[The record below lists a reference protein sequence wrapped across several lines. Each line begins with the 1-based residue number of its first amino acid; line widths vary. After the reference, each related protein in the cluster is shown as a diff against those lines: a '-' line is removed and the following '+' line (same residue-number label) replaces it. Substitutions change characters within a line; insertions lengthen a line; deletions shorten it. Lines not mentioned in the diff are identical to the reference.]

1 LRPDG
6 PPLDLA
12 NAIRGFA
19 VLKDKAGE
27 THEAQRLWQE
37 AHRIYLSVNATAAIV
52 ESAAGLALLARHHG
66 DLSAS
71 RGWFEAAV
79 AAAAIAADPDTL
91 GYVRKVEVELAH

>member
-1 LRPDG
+1 VRRDG

-37 AHRIYLSVNATAAIV
+37 AHRICLSVNATAAIV
-52 ESAAGLALLARHHG
+52 ESAAG
-66 DLSAS
+66 SPS
-71 RGWFEAAV
+71 WPV
-79 AAAAIAADPDTL
+79 TTAIFNE
-91 GYVRKVEVELAH
+91 RR